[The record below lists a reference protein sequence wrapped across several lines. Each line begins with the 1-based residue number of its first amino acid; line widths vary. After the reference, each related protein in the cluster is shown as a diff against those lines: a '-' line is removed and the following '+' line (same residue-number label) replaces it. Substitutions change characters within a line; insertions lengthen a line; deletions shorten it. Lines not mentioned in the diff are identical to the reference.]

1 LCWHFQQNQCLN
13 IKNMPY
19 PTHINKHVA
28 TMLVRPPGNCPTC
41 PCVPTALISGA
52 YEERIMCTSLLFQ
65 VCVGAE
71 CKKKTDPTA
80 THTHFCY
87 GGRWP
92 TFGGKNNR
100 NSWNICMEAENMQ
113 WITMCFACQ
122 FCILTSTYS
131 SWLLKLPLSV
141 HIKSLFPHFLTHSYT
156 SVYELFNFKIV
167 SQKVVHVCIILYSQ
181 I

>member
-1 LCWHFQQNQCLN
+1 
-13 IKNMPY
+13 
-19 PTHINKHVA
+19 
-28 TMLVRPPGNCPTC
+28 MLVRPPGNCPTC

-52 YEERIMCTSLLFQ
+52 YEERIMCISLLFQ

-71 CKKKTDPTA
+71 CQKKPDPTA

-92 TFGGKNNR
+92 TFGGKKIETAEIFVRKQKICSESQCVLLVSFVNLPPHILVD
-100 NSWNICMEAENMQ
+100 SWSSP
-113 WITMCFACQ
+113 F
-122 FCILTSTYS
+122 LSTSKGS
-131 SWLLKLPLSV
+131 PP
-141 HIKSLFPHFLTHSYT
+141 PHFLTHSYT

>member
-1 LCWHFQQNQCLN
+1 
-13 IKNMPY
+13 M
-19 PTHINKHVA
+19 T

-52 YEERIMCTSLLFQ
+52 YEERIMCISLLFQ

-71 CKKKTDPTA
+71 CQKNPDPTA
-80 THTHFCY
+80 THTHFLLL
-87 GGRWP
+87 RWKM
-92 TFGGKNNR
+92 THFWGQKNR

-122 FCILTSTYS
+122 FCKLTPTYS

-141 HIKSLFPHFLTHSYT
+141 HIKRSPPPLSDPL
-156 SVYELFNFKIV
+156 
-167 SQKVVHVCIILYSQ
+167 LYLCLWTVQLQNS
-181 I
+181 